1 MKVDDAEQAKL
12 GELMVRKGVLNRP
25 QLERALTACEPFS
38 LPLASTVLK
47 LGLAEESVLLS
58 LMVEHYG
65 VTGID
70 LGASVISTSQ
80 LSVLPRPVAKSHCVL
95 PLARKGNELLC
106 AIADPAQQSVLD
118 EIAFA
123 SGLQVVPFVCLH
135 TRISRTIDAAYSIK
149 KSGQDKWMGDRRVAD
164 ELHLEFAHP
173 VNSGKTIP
181 IDFDISAEP
190 LEAQRVAQSLPQS
203 DLSTSPL
210 VFIVDEDEEVIQL
223 LSAQLESQDVE
234 VITGNQGA
242 AVIAQLERH
251 RPDIL
256 VLDSMTS
263 DVSGLEVCAKI
274 KTSPRYQHIP
284 IAVLS
289 SMADGW
295 NIAEDVKRLFHADA
309 FIAKPFQV
317 AYLVRWIED
326 ALHDTGR
333 RERSSELAAAIKN
346 SAQESRRAIALYEAG
361 DLEAAVETARRAV
374 RTDPLDARGHFVL
387 GTILNALGETFAAI
401 AQYERAVA
409 IAPTAFYP
417 LKNLA
422 IIYERQGFT
431 GKSVEMWVRALGN
444 CPSQA
449 IRQTIKAHLVG
460 LL

>member
-1 MKVDDAEQAKL
+1 
-12 GELMVRKGVLNRP
+12 MVRKGVLTRP

-47 LGLAEESVLLS
+47 LGLAEETVLIS
-58 LMVEHYG
+58 LLVEHYG
-65 VTGID
+65 VTGVD

-80 LSVLPRPVAKSHCVL
+80 LSVIPQPVARSHCVL

-106 AIADPAQQSVLD
+106 AVADPEQKTVLD

-123 SGLQVVPFVCLH
+123 SGLEVVPFVCLH
-135 TRISRTIDAAYSIK
+135 TRIRRTIDAAYTIK
-149 KSGQDKWMGDRRVAD
+149 KSGQEKWMGDRRENDDV
-164 ELHLEFAHP
+164 HLEFTYP

-181 IDFDISAEP
+181 IDFDFSAEP
-190 LEAQRVAQSLPQS
+190 LESQRVAHSLPQS
-203 DLSTSPL
+203 DLSESPI
-210 VFIVDEDEEVIQL
+210 VFIVDEDEEVVEL
-223 LSAQLESQDVE
+223 LSSQLQSQDVE
-234 VITGNQGA
+234 VITGHQGA
-242 AVIAQLERH
+242 TVIAELEKN

-284 IAVLS
+284 IAILS

-295 NIAEDVKRLFHADA
+295 NIAEDVKKIFHADA
-309 FIAKPFQV
+309 FIAKPFQI

-326 ALHDTGR
+326 ALHETGR
-333 RERSSELAAAIKN
+333 RERSPELAAAIKS
-346 SAQESRRAIALYEAG
+346 SAQESRRAIAQYEAG
-361 DLEAAVETARRAV
+361 NLEEAAETARRAV
-374 RTDPLDARGHFVL
+374 RTDPLDARAHFVL

-401 AQYERAVA
+401 AQYERAVT
-409 IAPTAFYP
+409 IAPSAFYP

-431 GKSVEMWVRALGN
+431 RKSVEMWVRALGS

-449 IRQTIKAHLVG
+449 VRQTIKAHLVG